1 MEALVDRCCGLD
13 VHQAVIVACVLMGEG
28 GKRPRREVRTF
39 AAHSAG
45 VGELRRWL
53 VENGV
58 THVGMEATGIY
69 WVPVY
74 ALLEGHGLELVVGN
88 AMHIKNVP
96 GRKTDVKD
104 SEWIADLVRH
114 GLIRKSFVPPK
125 DIRELRELLRYR
137 VKLVQSRTAD
147 RNRLL
152 RLLETANVKLASVMS
167 DVFGVS
173 GRAMLDAIIREG
185 YLPAE
190 VAKLARGS
198 LRNKAADLALA
209 LDGRVEEH
217 QRFMLATQLRRLDQ
231 VQADI
236 EAIDARIDA
245 RLEPYRQQLERLN
258 QIPGVDRV
266 VAATIVAELGVD
278 MSVFGSHRQ
287 AAAWAGVCPGNNE
300 SAGKKRRAGVR
311 KGNAHLVTA
320 LVQAGLCASRKKET
334 YLRAKYWKLVPR
346 LGKQRA
352 AMAIA
357 HKILVAAYHMLKGG
371 LAYVDLGETYLD
383 RRKEA
388 ASKRALVK
396 RLEGMGYMVTL
407 EKRPT

>member
-1 MEALVDRCCGLD
+1 MEALVERCCGLD
-13 VHQAVIVACVLMGEG
+13 VHKAVIVACVLLGEG

-45 VGELRRWL
+45 LGELRRWL

-125 DIRELRELLRYR
+125 DIRELRDLLRYR

-198 LRNKAADLALA
+198 LRNKSAELALA

-217 QRFMLATQLRRLDQ
+217 HRFMLATQLRRLDQ
-231 VQADI
+231 VQTDI

-278 MSVFGSHRQ
+278 MTVFGSHRQ

-357 HKILVAAYHMLKGG
+357 HKILVAAYHMLRSG
-371 LAYVDLGETYLD
+371 LDYVDLGEAYLD
-383 RRKEA
+383 RRKAA

-396 RLEGMGYMVTL
+396 RLEGMGYVVTL
-407 EKRPT
+407 EKSAT